1 MQKASRESDPVLWDL
16 STNKNITEDEAATE
30 IGSDKNIE
38 ENDALKEKKNNQVFY
53 QYVVDI
59 YISANEVMNIAHREG
74 KLPV

>member
-1 MQKASRESDPVLWDL
+1 MQKVSRESDPVLWDL

-38 ENDALKEKKNNQVFY
+38 ENDALKEKKKNQVFY

-59 YISANEVMNIAHREG
+59 YISQQM
-74 KLPV
+74 K